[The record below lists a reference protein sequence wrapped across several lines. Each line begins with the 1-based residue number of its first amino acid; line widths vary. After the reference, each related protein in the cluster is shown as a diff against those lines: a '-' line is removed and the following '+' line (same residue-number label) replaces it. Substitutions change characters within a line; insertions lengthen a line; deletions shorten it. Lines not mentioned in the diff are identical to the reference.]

1 MTATAPQPVVEA
13 PPIAPAPAR
22 ARPRTAW
29 RAVLLLAGGVA
40 LVHAVTSAWYGAFG
54 DELYFLAA
62 GRHLAWGYADQPP
75 LVPWL
80 AAALEAL
87 APGDLVVLRLPATL
101 VSAAHVVVGA
111 LLAAEMGGRR
121 RAQLLAGAA
130 VAISPFLLAT
140 GHLLATSTL
149 DPFLWALLLW
159 LVVRWIRTATV
170 HSDHRDH
177 SGSSAGLRAV
187 GEDRLLLAAAPV
199 LAVALAV
206 KFLVP
211 VLLAGLAVGVLVA
224 GPRRLLARPALWVA
238 LVAAAAST
246 VPTLLWQAAHGWPQ
260 LRMGAVVAG
269 EGGLTGNRWSFLP
282 FAAWDIG
289 LVPGMVLAAA
299 GLWALLRSDALRPWR
314 AVGIGA
320 VVTIAAMLA
329 AGGRPYYV
337 MGLAALLVAAGAVAL
352 QDRPPVR
359 WWSWS
364 VSVPAFVASALVVA
378 VIALPLG
385 PASWRVERGDFL
397 ASGQVGW
404 TSLAVDTAAA
414 YRSLPPDKRAHTTVL
429 AFSYW
434 YAAALDRYGPAAGLP
449 PVYSGHRGFAFL
461 GRPPDTATAAILVG
475 EVRGADEL
483 CRTITPLPRHH
494 DPAAN
499 ALVNGDVP
507 LALCT
512 LRAPWSV
519 SWGTVVHME

>member
-1 MTATAPQPVVEA
+1 MTATAPQPVVA
-13 PPIAPAPAR
+13 APAAPGTSAP

-40 LVHAVTSAWYGAFG
+40 LVHGITSAWYGTFG

-80 AAALEAL
+80 AAALDGL
-87 APGDLVVLRLPATL
+87 APGDLVVLRLPATIT
-101 VSAAHVVVGA
+101 SAAHVVVGA

-121 RAQLLAGAA
+121 RAQLLAGTA

-159 LVVRWIRTATV
+159 LVVRWLRTRHDA
-170 HSDHRDH
+170 
-177 SGSSAGLRAV
+177 
-187 GEDRLLLAAAPV
+187 LLLAAAPV

-211 VLLAGLAVGVLVA
+211 VLVAGLAVGVLVA

-238 LVAAAAST
+238 LVLAAAST

-260 LRMGAVVAG
+260 LEMGGVVAG

-282 FAAWDIG
+282 FAAWDVG
-289 LVPGMVLAAA
+289 LIPGMVLAAV

-314 AVGIGA
+314 AVGVGA

-337 MGLAALLVAAGAVAL
+337 MGLAAVLVAAGAVAL
-352 QDRPPVR
+352 QDRRPAR

-385 PASWRVERGDFL
+385 PVSWRVERGDFL

-404 TSLAVDTAAA
+404 TSLAADTAAA
-414 YRSLPPDKRAHTTVL
+414 YRSLPPEQQAHTTVL

-434 YAAALDRYGPAAGLP
+434 YAAGLEEYGPAAGLP
-449 PVYSGHRGFAFL
+449 PVYSGHRGFAFF

-475 EVRGADEL
+475 DVRGADEL
-483 CRTITPLPRHH
+483 CRTITPLPRHR

-499 ALVNGDVP
+499 AVVNGDVP

-512 LRAPWSV
+512 LRAPWSA
-519 SWGTVVHME
+519 SWGTVVHMD

>member
-1 MTATAPQPVVEA
+1 MTATAPQPVVA
-13 PPIAPAPAR
+13 APAPASDPVR
-22 ARPRTAW
+22 PRPRTAW

-40 LVHAVTSAWYGAFG
+40 LVHGITSAWYGTFG

-80 AAALEAL
+80 AAALDGL
-87 APGDLVVLRLPATL
+87 APGNLVVLRLPATIT
-101 VSAAHVVVGA
+101 SAAHVVVGA

-159 LVVRWIRTATV
+159 LLVRWLRTRQDA
-170 HSDHRDH
+170 
-177 SGSSAGLRAV
+177 
-187 GEDRLLLAAAPV
+187 LLLAAAPV

-206 KFLVP
+206 KLLVP
-211 VLLAGLAVGVLVA
+211 VLVAGLAVGVLVA

-238 LVAAAAST
+238 LVLAAAST
-246 VPTLLWQAAHGWPQ
+246 VPTVLWQAAHGWPQ
-260 LRMGAVVAG
+260 LRMGEVVAG

-282 FAAWDIG
+282 FAAWDVG

-299 GLWALLRSDALRPWR
+299 GLWALLRADALRPWR
-314 AVGIGA
+314 AVGVGA
-320 VVTIAAMLA
+320 VVTTVAMLA

-352 QDRPPVR
+352 QDRRPAR

-385 PASWRVERGDFL
+385 PVSWRVERGDFL

-404 TSLAVDTAAA
+404 TSLAADTAAA
-414 YRSLPPDKRAHTTVL
+414 YRSLPPEQQAHTTVL

-434 YAAALDRYGPAAGLP
+434 YGAALEEYGPAAGLP
-449 PVYSGHRGFAFL
+449 PVYSGHRGFAFF

-475 EVRGADEL
+475 EVRGAEDL
-483 CRTITPLPRHH
+483 CRTITPLPRHR
-494 DPAAN
+494 DRAAN
-499 ALVNGDVP
+499 AVVNGDVP

-519 SWGTVVHME
+519 SWGTVVHMD